1 MPTVNAAIHR
11 ATQGETAESFEEKAA
26 SKSSTVTMLATNNS
40 AAFTGR
46 SALDPHRLSYQSC
59 HFAYVPASLMW
70 KRVRAMRSARAAR
83 EAECKSSDRH

>member
-1 MPTVNAAIHR
+1 MMPTVNAARHR

-59 HFAYVPASLMW
+59 HFAYVPTSSIVG
-70 KRVRAMRSARAAR
+70 KRVPDYAIG
-83 EAECKSSDRH
+83 EGSS